1 MTGNVEKK
9 RLIERWRMAHDKK
22 MLEGMTSV
30 RSPELEKAN
39 SGPRPRPEVER
50 AMTEIEWSRMKA
62 YQVNARQAG
71 DAIVIV
77 PIGSFE
83 QHGPYLPVQV
93 DALLAGEV
101 ARRAGVKISADQPVI
116 VTPTVRCGLAEHHM
130 SFGGTI
136 MLDFDTFQSVLRCI
150 CRSLIRQGFS
160 KILLLQAMAGALRRS
175 AHLGY
180 VKSGIRS
187 AHCDH
192 HLLGAAREAFAELL
206 KHQTTIGHACEAETS
221 MLLALKPELVEV
233 EAANHVEAPEGGL
246 YDQGGVHIWR
256 STSYWTPSGVIG
268 KPSAATAEKGEA
280 LLEAAAT
287 AIA

>member
-1 MTGNVEKK
+1 
-9 RLIERWRMAHDKK
+9 
-22 MLEGMTSV
+22 
-30 RSPELEKAN
+30 
-39 SGPRPRPEVER
+39 
-50 AMTEIEWSRMKA
+50 MTEVEWSRMKA
-62 YQVNARQAG
+62 YEVNERQAG

-83 QHGPYLPVQV
+83 QHGPHLPVQV

-116 VTPTVRCGLAEHHM
+116 VTPTVWCGLAEHHM

-136 MLDFDTFQSVLRCI
+136 TLDFDTFQSVLRCI
-150 CRSLIRQGFS
+150 CRSLIRQGFR
-160 KILLLQAMAGALRRS
+160 KILLLNGHGGNITALSVISDTLSREFDLPI
-175 AHLGY
+175 ATTTY
-180 VKSGIRS
+180 WVP
-187 AHCDH
+187 
-192 HLLGAAREAFAELL
+192 AREAFAELL

-221 MLLALKPELVEV
+221 MLLALKPDLVDV
-233 EAANHVEAPEGGL
+233 DAANHVEAPEGGL
-246 YDQGGVHIWR
+246 YDQGGVHVWR

-287 AIA
+287 AIAQRLIAGNIWDSQAAAAV